1 MSNPRAYNDF
11 IKYLQDN
18 PDPFKIK
25 ENGLKEYSI
34 EEVSKHNSKPS
45 IWCIYND
52 YVYDITMY
60 IDYHPGGD
68 IILKGAGKDITLL
81 FNMFHGYVDIN
92 KFLEPFKIGFIK
104 KSNK

>member
-1 MSNPRAYNDF
+1 
-11 IKYLQDN
+11 
-18 PDPFKIK
+18 
-25 ENGLKEYSI
+25 
-34 EEVSKHNSKPS
+34 
-45 IWCIYND
+45 
-52 YVYDITMY
+52 MY